1 MKSSHSLKK
10 HKPGLGD
17 PIMFDKLPRDA
28 AAILGWSW
36 PEISPLYSALE
47 HADIVDASGFLEKWT
62 RVTELVEEIFSRL
75 HVATTVNTADKD
87 AEKRYHDFLD
97 SVFPQAEQSENNLRQ
112 KFIKHGAIPA
122 GFEIPFK
129 IMKSEVQLFREQ
141 NLPLFV
147 QERKLEGEYDKII
160 GSQTIQWDG
169 KELTVSQV
177 RPFLQVTDRHVRE
190 EAWRASLKRQ
200 LKDCDAIGALWKEF
214 LAVRLKMAS
223 NADCPDY
230 RAFRWRQFNRFDY
243 TPQDCLLFHKAIE
256 ETVVPAAA
264 RICETRKKLLGIDSL
279 RPWDLDVDPLGRP
292 PLKPFRTSEE
302 LIEKSSVIFRRI
314 DDSLGKYFETMVT
327 EGLIDPENRKNKA
340 PGGYCT
346 EFAASKRPFIFMNAV
361 GIHDDVQTLLHEAGH
376 CFHTFEKGRL
386 PFIQQRQVSMEF
398 SEVASMS
405 MELLASPL
413 LASKNGGFYS
423 DQDFARA
430 RIEHLERSIMFWPY
444 MAAVDAFQ
452 HWVYENPEDAG
463 DPDNCDKAWDNN
475 WERFMSWIDWKGL
488 EQERMTG
495 WQRKLHIHTVPF
507 YYVEYG
513 LAQLGAVQV
522 WGRSLEDRTGAVTAY
537 RHALA
542 LGGTV
547 DLPSLYA
554 AAGAKFAFDSRTL
567 GEAVAILEA
576 NINSL
581 RKTGEDQGGRA

>member
-1 MKSSHSLKK
+1 MSDT
-10 HKPGLGD
+10 PQT
-17 PIMFDKLPRDA
+17 DA
-28 AAILGWSW
+28 VNILEWSW
-36 PEISPLYSALE
+36 PEISPLYSELE
-47 HADIVDASGFLEKWT
+47 SAEIVEASEFLRKWT

-75 HVATTVNTADKD
+75 HVATTVNTADTD

-97 SVFPQAEQSENNLRQ
+97 SVFPKAEQSENNLKR
-112 KFIKHGAIPA
+112 KFLEHASIPP
-122 GFEIPFK
+122 GFELPFK
-129 IMKSEVQLFREQ
+129 IMKSEAQLFREQ

-169 KELTVSQV
+169 KELTVSQI
-177 RPFLQVTDRHVRE
+177 RPFLQVTDRRVRE
-190 EAWRASLKRQ
+190 DAWRASLERQ
-200 LKDCDAIGALWKEF
+200 LKDRGSIGALWKEF
-214 LAVRLKMAS
+214 LSVRLKMAS

-230 RAFRWRQFNRFDY
+230 RTFRWKQFHRFDY
-243 TPQDCLLFHKAIE
+243 TPQDCLHFHKAIE
-256 ETVVPAAA
+256 ETVVPAVA
-264 RICETRKKLLGIDSL
+264 RICDNRKKLLGIDSL

-292 PLKPFRTSEE
+292 PLKPFTTTGE
-302 LIEKSSVIFRRI
+302 LVEKSSVIFRKI
-314 DDSLGKYFETMVT
+314 DGSLGKYFETMVE
-327 EGLIDPENRKNKA
+327 EGLLDLENRKNKA

-405 MELLASPL
+405 MELLAAPL
-413 LASKNGGFYS
+413 LASRNGGFYS
-423 DQDFARA
+423 DQDSTRA

-452 HWVYENPEDAG
+452 HWVYENPEDAM
-463 DPDNCDKAWDNN
+463 DPAECDKVWDNN
-475 WERFMSWIDWKGL
+475 WERFMSWIDWTGL

-522 WGRSLEDRTGAVTAY
+522 WGRSLEDRTAAVAAY
-537 RHALA
+537 LHALS
-542 LGGTV
+542 LGGTAG
-547 DLPSLYA
+547 LPSLFQ
-554 AAGAKFAFDSRTL
+554 AAGAKFAFDPSTL
-567 GEAVAILEA
+567 GKAVAILEA

-581 RKTGEDQGGRA
+581 RQTGEDKGVSA